1 MLSIY
6 KLYLYLT
13 DALAVREG
21 RHYAAEVV
29 VEKGWNA
36 EWRMEN
42 GSRHKLVYK
51 KHPPG
56 QMIDC
61 SSFFILNEKTHL
73 ATS

>member
-36 EWRMEN
+36 
-42 GSRHKLVYK
+42 
-51 KHPPG
+51 
-56 QMIDC
+56 
-61 SSFFILNEKTHL
+61 
-73 ATS
+73 